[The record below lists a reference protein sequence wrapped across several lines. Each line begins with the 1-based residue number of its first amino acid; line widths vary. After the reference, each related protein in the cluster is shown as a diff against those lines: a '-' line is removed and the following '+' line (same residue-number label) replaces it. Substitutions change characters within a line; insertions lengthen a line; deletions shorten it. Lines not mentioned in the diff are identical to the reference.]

1 MDTED
6 SILLLAAAPAI
17 AYREYLYRPDGQL
30 AGWIDGRF
38 DVVAR
43 PGQHI
48 GQRLQ
53 EGDVLLEV
61 ALGRISPGRCAI
73 LAARDLQLMAPGQR
87 LAHGQLVLRPRRR
100 VEISEPLPVEP
111 AVQDDITDA
120 ADAEHEFGDDSSTQ
134 GGQLVLPQGSA
145 TPDLVLRWNAMT
157 APRRIV
163 SIRKSCGYR

>member
-6 SILLLAAAPAI
+6 SIGLLAAAPAI

-61 ALGRISPGRCAI
+61 ALGRISPGRLHHPRGTGPSAH
-73 LAARDLQLMAPGQR
+73 DPGAS
-87 LAHGQLVLRPRRR
+87 LAHGQLELW
-100 VEISEPLPVEP
+100 
-111 AVQDDITDA
+111 VQDS
-120 ADAEHEFGDDSSTQ
+120 EHESHVSSRRLEQ
-134 GGQLVLPQGSA
+134 RHCDVVIDMVIDHGQ
-145 TPDLVLRWNAMT
+145 
-157 APRRIV
+157 RRFI
-163 SIRKSCGYR
+163 